1 MIENTQW
8 LKNIEETMIE
18 NDGVDLY
25 RLIEIMY
32 KECKMNFLQFIYD
45 ASRRVGAVVSEGIEY
60 VLDQDLD
67 DPKDFSEVSFLVG
80 DYETSTISP

>member
-1 MIENTQW
+1 MIDNTQW

-32 KECKMNFLQFIYD
+32 KERKMNFLQFIYD
-45 ASRRVGAVVSEGIEY
+45 ASRGVVAVVSEGIEY
-60 VLDQDLD
+60 VLDQDLVIQ
-67 DPKDFSEVSFLVG
+67 KILVR
-80 DYETSTISP
+80 YLF